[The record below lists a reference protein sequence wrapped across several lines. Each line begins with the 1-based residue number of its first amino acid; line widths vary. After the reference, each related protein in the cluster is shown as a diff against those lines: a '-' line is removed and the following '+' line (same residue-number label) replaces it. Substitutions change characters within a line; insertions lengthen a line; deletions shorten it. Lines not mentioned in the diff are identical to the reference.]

1 MKKFSLK
8 WKSSKNPRKQ
18 RKYLA
23 NAPLHTRK
31 AFLRVQL
38 SKPLRQKYKRR
49 NALVRTGDKVKIMRG
64 QFRKLT
70 GKVES
75 VDYKATRIYI
85 DVASFTKKDGSKS
98 SYPMHPSNL
107 QIQELQLDDKKRLQ
121 SIQRTMVV
129 KK

>member
-1 MKKFSLK
+1 MKEFSLK
-8 WKSSKNPRKQ
+8 WKSSKNPKKQ

-23 NAPLHTRK
+23 NAPLHTRRD
-31 AFLRVQL
+31 FLHVQL

-49 NALVRTGDKVKIMRG
+49 NVLLRTGDKVKIMRG

-75 VDYKATRIYI
+75 VDYKATKVYV
-85 DVASFTKKDGSKS
+85 DVASFTKKDGSKA

-107 QIQELQLDDKKRLQ
+107 QIQELQLDDKKRVQ